1 MVFPPLG
8 FSFCLLILYVRTNY
22 KFLFIFPPINCFSF
36 FLKGT
41 VNHRI
46 KYVFLFVL
54 DGEVM
59 LRWTS
64 FSFMNFSTNR
74 DSREPILEAAC
85 AVVKILGL
93 RSPGLVA
100 YHCHYQQLISLKF
113 NVSIYTMSMLIKL
126 TSEANVRIK

>member
-8 FSFCLLILYVRTNY
+8 FSFCLLILYVQTNY
-22 KFLFIFPPINCFSF
+22 KFLFIFLPINCFSF

-46 KYVFLFVL
+46 KCVFLFIL
-54 DGEVM
+54 DVRKLRTQCMADHLHLFFHSFDRAEVM

-64 FSFMNFSTNR
+64 FSFTNFSTNR
-74 DSREPILEAAC
+74 DSRELILEAAC

-100 YHCHYQQLISLKF
+100 
-113 NVSIYTMSMLIKL
+113 
-126 TSEANVRIK
+126 